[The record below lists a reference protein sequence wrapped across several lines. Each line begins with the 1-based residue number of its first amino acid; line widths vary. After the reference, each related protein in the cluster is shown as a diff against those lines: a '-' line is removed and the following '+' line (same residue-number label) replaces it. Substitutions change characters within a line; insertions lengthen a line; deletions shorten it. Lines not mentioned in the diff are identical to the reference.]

1 MPHSGHLLPVKGML
15 AREHTELILA
25 LEVFQTDCT
34 GLLRGEGGG
43 VERRL
48 EKNHTHP
55 SAHPHPGKP
64 GCGRFLISH

>member
-34 GLLRGEGGG
+34 GLLRGEGGVLRG
-43 VERRL
+43 DWRRPTL
-48 EKNHTHP
+48 THQLTP
-55 SAHPHPGKP
+55 TQEH
-64 GCGRFLISH
+64 